1 MPHNL
6 CRAVVFLF
14 LHIFFHNISVMTL
27 VQFSV
32 DKQDFNRF
40 FPLSLSRKR
49 TYTRNS
55 FSTQRSYEL
64 NESCALFGNAQF
76 DAMKKTVLYIHGYLE
91 GLMHE
96 SVNVIVDAYLQRN
109 DHNVLALEWSELAA
123 GNYLIDAVPNA
134 KQVFYFI
141 ILL

>member
-1 MPHNL
+1 
-6 CRAVVFLF
+6 
-14 LHIFFHNISVMTL
+14 
-27 VQFSV
+27 
-32 DKQDFNRF
+32 
-40 FPLSLSRKR
+40 
-49 TYTRNS
+49 
-55 FSTQRSYEL
+55 
-64 NESCALFGNAQF
+64 
-76 DAMKKTVLYIHGYLE
+76 
-91 GLMHE
+91 MHE